1 MAGRPVHAAAPLTP
15 EPGLGERAA
24 EAGTNLI
31 QGVQMGDRERM
42 VAEYYEGKGGAP
54 GGKSSSCALM

>member
-1 MAGRPVHAAAPLTP
+1 MALMA
-15 EPGLGERAA
+15 
-24 EAGTNLI
+24 
-31 QGVQMGDRERM
+31 QMGDRERM

>member
-31 QGVQMGDRERM
+31 QGAQRLVS
-42 VAEYYEGKGGAP
+42 GGAP
-54 GGKSSSCALM
+54 APAPVRPRLFLLG

>member
-31 QGVQMGDRERM
+31 QGAQRLVS
-42 VAEYYEGKGGAP
+42 GGAP
-54 GGKSSSCALM
+54 APAPVRTRLSLFLFGSQKRC